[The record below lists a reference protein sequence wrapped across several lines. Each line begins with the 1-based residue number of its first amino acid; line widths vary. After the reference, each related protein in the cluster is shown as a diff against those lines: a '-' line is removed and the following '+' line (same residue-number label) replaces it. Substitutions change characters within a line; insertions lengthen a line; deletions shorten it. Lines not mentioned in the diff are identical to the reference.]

1 MNDGDNKSA
10 FTRVL
15 DIDRQSKTD
24 VCAFV
29 DSRLAIVQRVAD
41 IHLRHFAE
49 RLDNRVADEVGK

>member
-1 MNDGDNKSA
+1 MNHGDNKTA

-24 VCAFV
+24 MCALV
-29 DSRLAIVQRVAD
+29 DSRLAIVERVAD

-49 RLDNRVADEVGK
+49 CLDNRVADEVGK

>member
-1 MNDGDNKSA
+1 MNHGDNKTA

-24 VCAFV
+24 MCALV
-29 DSRLAIVQRVAD
+29 DSRLAIVERVAD

-49 RLDNRVADEVGK
+49 CLDNRVADEVRK